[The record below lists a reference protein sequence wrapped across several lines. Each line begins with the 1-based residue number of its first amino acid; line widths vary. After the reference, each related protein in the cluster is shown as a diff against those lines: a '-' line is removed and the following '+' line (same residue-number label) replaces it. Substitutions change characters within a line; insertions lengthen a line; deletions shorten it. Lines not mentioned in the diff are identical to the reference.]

1 MMSEAAAFASVAP
14 SDGGQRYGLRA
25 ALNLPSIRVLGDFV
39 KKQGTGLEE
48 REIPDYEVLYFPEA
62 TSSVYRVGDREH
74 SLSKPCFVLTRPGE
88 VHSYRYDPQKP
99 TRHLFIHFWLK
110 ALPDDLLNVLLPEG
124 PSVVPYQGEL
134 LFSLMKQINAI
145 AYLKPENLQ
154 DRGSLLLLS
163 LLSEIDALA
172 ANESPETER
181 LPPQLSKALS
191 VIDGHLASPLTV
203 DDLARRVGWSPEHLS
218 RSFSRYLGMTPKETI
233 VRKKIDRACQL
244 LLYGQKSVKE
254 IAFEVGF
261 ADENYFCR
269 VFKATKA
276 ITATDYRAK
285 YYKPKYEDLAPAN
298 DEDASYPFNRVFFG
312 DF

>member
-1 MMSEAAAFASVAP
+1 MTETAAIEPAAP
-14 SDGGQRYGLRA
+14 DIGKATSGLRA

-48 REIPDYEVLYFPEA
+48 RDIPDYEVLYFPEG
-62 TSSVYRVGDREH
+62 TSTVYRVGDREIP
-74 SLSKPCFVLTRPGE
+74 LNKPCFVLTRPGE
-88 VHSYRYDPQKP
+88 VHSYRYDPHKP

-110 ALPDDLLNVLLPEG
+110 ALPDNLLTVLQPEA
-124 PSVVPYQGEL
+124 PSVIPYQGEL
-134 LFSLMKQINAI
+134 LFSLMKQINVI
-145 AYLKPENLQ
+145 AYSKPEKLQ

-172 ANESPETER
+172 AEEPPDTNR
-181 LPPQLSKALS
+181 LPPQLSKALN
-191 VIDGHLASPLTV
+191 VIDGHLSSPLSV
-203 DDLARRVGWSPEHLS
+203 EQLARRVGWTPEHLS
-218 RSFSRYLGMTPKETI
+218 RSFSRHLGMTPKETI
-233 VRKKIDRACQL
+233 VRKKIDRACRL
-244 LLYGQKSVKE
+244 LLYGRKSVKE

-285 YYKPKYEDLAPAN
+285 YYKPRYEDLAPAS
-298 DEDASYPFNRVFFG
+298 EEVSYPSNRVFFG

>member
-1 MMSEAAAFASVAP
+1 MTKTAAFP
-14 SDGGQRYGLRA
+14 EPDQTGGQPAGLRA
-25 ALNLPSIRVLGDFV
+25 ALKLPSIRVLGDFV
-39 KKQGTGLEE
+39 KKQGTELEE
-48 REIPDYEVLYFPEA
+48 REIPDYEVLYFPEG
-62 TSSVYRVGDREH
+62 TLSVYRVGEREF
-74 SLSKPCFVLTRPGE
+74 SLNKPCFVLTRPGE
-88 VHSYRYDPQKP
+88 VHSYRYDPHKP

-110 ALPDDLLNVLLPEG
+110 ALPDDLLAVLQPDG
-124 PSVVPYQGEL
+124 PSVIPYQGEL

-145 AYLKPENLQ
+145 AFLRPDKLQ

-172 ANESPETER
+172 ADESPETER
-181 LPPQLSKALS
+181 LPPQLAKALS
-191 VIDGHLASPLTV
+191 VIDSHPSSPLTV
-203 DDLARRVGWSPEHLS
+203 DQLARQVGWTPEHLA
-218 RSFSRYLGMTPKETI
+218 RSFSRHLGMTPKETI

-244 LLYGQKSVKE
+244 LLYGRMSVKE

-269 VFKATKA
+269 VFKAAKA

-298 DEDASYPFNRVFFG
+298 DEDALYPSNRVFFG